1 MPRVKQRRA
10 RSPEAKEELRDRILE
25 EAIALFVSEGYA
37 GFSMRKLGQRLHF
50 TAAALYTYFA
60 NKDELLLA
68 IIGQGYERLG
78 QRLAA
83 VTGET
88 AVERL
93 AVLGEALMDFGFR
106 NPQLY
111 TLMFIQR
118 PGTLFDLSPATVHSR
133 MALLRTVADAAR
145 RAPRFARASE
155 ASVRQVAE
163 LFFALH
169 HGLISLALTMPV
181 FDERWA
187 RRNLRTWIDGMR
199 PLLEGRPRG
208 TARARRG
215 PPA

>member
-1 MPRVKQRRA
+1 MAHAKQRRA
-10 RSPEAKEELRDRILE
+10 RSPEAKEELRERILA
-25 EAIALFVSEGYA
+25 EALALFVSEGYA

-78 QRLAA
+78 RGLEA
-83 VTGET
+83 VEGEA

-93 AVLGEALMDFGFR
+93 GAIGEAFMDFAFR
-106 NPQLY
+106 NPELY

-118 PGTLFDLSPATVHSR
+118 PGTLFDLSPATVHTR
-133 MALLRTVADAAR
+133 MALLRNVADAAR
-145 RAPRFARASE
+145 RAPRFARARE

-163 LFFALH
+163 LFFALQ

-187 RRNLRTWIDGMR
+187 RRNLRSLIDGMR
-199 PLLEGRPRG
+199 PLLEGRRE
-208 TARARRG
+208 RR
-215 PPA
+215 